1 VGEAA
6 ICTAC
11 QKLDSERFELFVFD
25 GNCRQFGRSDE
36 SEVTRIETEDDP
48 LSFVIG

>member
-1 VGEAA
+1 VGKAA
-6 ICTAC
+6 VCAAG
-11 QKLDSERFELFVFD
+11 QKLDSQRFELFAFD

-36 SEVTRIETEDDP
+36 SEITRVETKDDP

>member
-1 VGEAA
+1 VRKAA

-11 QKLDSERFELFVFD
+11 EKLDSQRLELFAFD

-36 SEVTRIETEDDP
+36 SEITRIETEDNP

>member
-6 ICTAC
+6 ICAAC
-11 QKLDSERFELFVFD
+11 QKFDSERFELFVFD

-36 SEVTRIETEDDP
+36 SEITGIETEDDP